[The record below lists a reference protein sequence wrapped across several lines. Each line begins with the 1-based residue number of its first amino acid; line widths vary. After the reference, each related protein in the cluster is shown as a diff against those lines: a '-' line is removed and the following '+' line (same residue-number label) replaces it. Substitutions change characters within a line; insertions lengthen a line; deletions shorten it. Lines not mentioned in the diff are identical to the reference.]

1 MQSLYDLTV
10 YDMAIFG
17 KDETSKLLFTKNVH
31 CPMGGSLFLD
41 PCRRF
46 TQVNW
51 KSELSQGIDSTGFNL
66 GDRKYEKKN
75 NSYIENYPTK

>member
-1 MQSLYDLTV
+1 
-10 YDMAIFG
+10 
-17 KDETSKLLFTKNVH
+17 
-31 CPMGGSLFLD
+31 MGGSLFLD

-51 KSELSQGIDSTGFNL
+51 KSELSLGIDSTGFNL

-75 NSYIENYPTK
+75 NSYIENYPTKYWSDVQVGQQLKRIF